1 VTARLPD
8 AYFDAMYA
16 TSDDPWQ
23 LSSRWY
29 EERKYAVTLSMLPRP
44 RYRHAFE
51 PGCSI
56 GTLTERLA
64 VRCDA
69 ITATDVAAAA
79 LDHADRRLRAAGR
92 REQVNLMRHSLD
104 EPWPKGDFDLVVFS
118 EVGYYLRAE
127 TLRSVLDREHSR
139 LNGVTVLPRTG
150 ATLSRTIRW
159 VGTTP
164 TRSSQPHPD
173 YSGSPATATP
183 TWRSRYSPGRTALR
197 PTIRPSRKFEIL
209 KTDENRRTARRSPP
223 RTRADLWVS
232 GLGVTFSSSAT
243 SSSTAMLNLACLVIG
258 SSRE

>member
-1 VTARLPD
+1 MIARLPD

-29 EERKYAVTLSMLPRP
+29 EERKYAITLSMLPRP

-64 VRCDA
+64 TRCDA

-92 REQVNLMRHSLD
+92 RDQVNLMWHSLD
-104 EPWPKGDFDLVVFS
+104 EPWPEGDFDLVVFS
-118 EVGYYLRAE
+118 EVGYYLHAE

-139 LNGVTVLPRTG
+139 LDGVTVVAAHWR
-150 ATLSRTIRW
+150 
-159 VGTTP
+159 
-164 TRSSQPHPD
+164 HPVED
-173 YSGSPATATP
+173 YPMGGDHTNQIIAATP
-183 TWRSRYSPGRTALR
+183 GLLRLASYRDPDVAIEIFAGLDRSAS
-197 PTIRPSRKFEIL
+197 
-209 KTDENRRTARRSPP
+209 D
-223 RTRADLWVS
+223 D
-232 GLGVTFSSSAT
+232 SAWH
-243 SSSTAMLNLACLVIG
+243 
-258 SSRE
+258 

>member
-16 TSDDPWQ
+16 ASDDPWQ

-29 EERKYAVTLSMLPRP
+29 EERKYAITLSMLPRP

-118 EVGYYLRAE
+118 EVGYYLHAE
-127 TLRSVLDREHSR
+127 TLRWVLDREHSR
-139 LNGVTVLPRTG
+139 LNGVTVVAAHWRH
-150 ATLSRTIRW
+150 R
-159 VGTTP
+159 VE
-164 TRSSQPHPD
+164 D
-173 YSGSPATATP
+173 YPMGGDHTNQIIAATP
-183 TWRSRYSPGRTALR
+183 GLLRLGSYRDPDVAIEVFGGPDRSAS
-197 PTIRPSRKFEIL
+197 
-209 KTDENRRTARRSPP
+209 D
-223 RTRADLWVS
+223 DWD
-232 GLGVTFSSSAT
+232 
-243 SSSTAMLNLACLVIG
+243 
-258 SSRE
+258 